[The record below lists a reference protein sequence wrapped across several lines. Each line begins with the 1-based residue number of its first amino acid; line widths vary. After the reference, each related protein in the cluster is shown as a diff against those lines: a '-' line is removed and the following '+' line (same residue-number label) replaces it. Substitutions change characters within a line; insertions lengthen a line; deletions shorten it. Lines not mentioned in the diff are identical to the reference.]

1 MTRLA
6 PPVVCG
12 HTVRRAPRET
22 CPHPHPTL
30 SQNESQLGVATFP
43 LAVSPLVSPIGEV
56 WSLPASLVDVDDDA
70 TRASFRRPPC
80 GALTRLL
87 IGSVVESATV
97 GSPARAHLDV

>member
-22 CPHPHPTL
+22 CPYPHPTL
-30 SQNESQLGVATFP
+30 SQNESQLGDATFP
-43 LAVSPLVSPIGEV
+43 LAVSPMVSPIGEV